1 MRVPAFVPIIAVV
14 AACGCSN
21 ATAPAAPSSLEAS
34 LQALVDEAVA
44 LHAEVRG
51 AALWAD
57 SPVIG
62 LRWEGAAGD
71 ADPEGSVPMSP
82 AHPVRVA
89 SNTKTFVAAA
99 VLRLVEEGRL
109 AIDDPVAAHLPAEFV
124 ELLRGDG
131 YDPQA
136 ITVRHLLTHTS
147 GLFDHTSD
155 ERFEEAIL
163 ADPQRRWTRAEQVA
177 AAVEWGAPHAAPG
190 QVFTYCDTGYVLLGE
205 VVERASGRKL
215 AAAVRELIG
224 FERLGMSSTWW
235 ETLEPPPEGV
245 RPRAHQFLGDL
256 DTFAFDP
263 SFDLYGGGGIAAT
276 VGDLGRF
283 WRGLF
288 SGGVFA
294 DPATLDTMLTT
305 FAGVRGLEGD
315 EGALPPGAYRMGL
328 WAVRVNGLEAFRHTG
343 FWGTS
348 ATFVPALDL
357 VVTATVNQ
365 HQAKDALEAMV
376 AGAVSAVADAAGA
389 GDQGRSRKGAGST
402 GLPSRSTS

>member
-1 MRVPAFVPIIAVV
+1 MRVPAFVPIIAVLV
-14 AACGCSN
+14 VCGCSK
-21 ATAPAAPSSLEAS
+21 ASAPAGPSPLEAS
-34 LQALVDEAVA
+34 LQALVDDAVA
-44 LHAEVRG
+44 GHPGVRG

-57 SPVIG
+57 APAVG
-62 LRWEGAAGD
+62 LRWQGAAGE
-71 ADPEGSVPMSP
+71 ADPEGPVPMSP
-82 AHPVRVA
+82 EHPVRIA
-89 SNTKTFVAAA
+89 SNTKTFIAAA
-99 VLRLVEEGRL
+99 VLRLAEEARL
-109 AIDDPVAAHLPAEFV
+109 GIDDPVAAHLPAELRD
-124 ELLRGDG
+124 LLEGDG
-131 YDPQA
+131 YDLGA

-155 ERFEEAIL
+155 ERFEEAIM

-177 AAVEWGAPHAAPG
+177 AAVEWGGPHAGPG
-190 QVFTYCDTGYVLLGE
+190 EVYTYCDTGYVLLGAI
-205 VVERASGRKL
+205 VERAAGRPL
-215 AAAVRELIG
+215 AQAVRELIG
-224 FERLGMSSTWW
+224 FERLGMGSTWW
-235 ETLEPPPEGV
+235 EILEPPPEGV

-276 VGDLGRF
+276 VGDLARF

-328 WAVRVNGLEAFRHTG
+328 WAVRLDGLDAYRHTG

-348 ATFVPALDL
+348 ASYVPELDL
-357 VVTATVNQ
+357 VVAATVNQ
-365 HQAKDALEAMV
+365 NQAKDALEAMV
-376 AGAVSAVADAAGA
+376 AGAISAVADAAGA
-389 GDQGRSRKGAGST
+389 GDQ
-402 GLPSRSTS
+402 

>member
-1 MRVPAFVPIIAVV
+1 LIIAVLV
-14 AACGCSN
+14 ACGCSR
-21 ATAPAAPSSLEAS
+21 ASAPAGPSSLEAS
-34 LQALVDEAVA
+34 LQALVDDAVA
-44 LHAEVRG
+44 EHPEVRG

-57 SPVIG
+57 SPAIS
-62 LRWEGAAGD
+62 LRWQGGAGE
-71 ADPEGSVPMSP
+71 ADPEGPVPMSP
-82 AHPVRVA
+82 EQPVRIA
-89 SNTKTFVAAA
+89 SNTKTFIAA
-99 VLRLVEEGRL
+99 VALRLAEEGRL
-109 AIDDPVAAHLPAEFV
+109 GIDEAVATLLPAE
-124 ELLRGDG
+124 LRDPLEGDG
-131 YDPQA
+131 YDLQA
-136 ITVRHLLTHTS
+136 ITVRHLLTHTG

-177 AAVEWGAPHAAPG
+177 AAVEWGGPHAAPG
-190 QVFTYCDTGYVLLGE
+190 EVYTYCDTGYVLLGAI
-205 VVERASGRKL
+205 VERAAGRPL

-224 FERLGMSSTWW
+224 FERLGMSWTWW
-235 ETLEPPPEGV
+235 EVLEPPPPGV
-245 RPRAHQFLGDL
+245 RPRAHQYLGDL

-263 SFDLYGGGGIAAT
+263 SFDLYGGGGIVAT

-305 FAGVRGLEGD
+305 LDAVRGLEGD

-328 WAVRVNGLEAFRHTG
+328 WAVEIEGMTAYRHTG

-348 ATFVPALDL
+348 ATYVPDLDL

-365 HQAKDALEAMV
+365 NRSKAALSQLV
-376 AGAVSAVADAAGA
+376 DGAIAAVAAT
-389 GDQGRSRKGAGST
+389 Q
-402 GLPSRSTS
+402 LHP